1 MQGPFLCAHSFE
13 TKANRVDDKGVRGR
27 EGRQPMDSYEQ
38 TPLEVGEGGAGDS
51 TYQGSNGHAW
61 MKSVHVSP
69 EVHF

>member
-1 MQGPFLCAHSFE
+1 M
-13 TKANRVDDKGVRGR
+13 DDKGVRGR
-27 EGRQPMDSYEQ
+27 EGRQPMDSYER
-38 TPLEVGEGGAGDS
+38 TPLGVGEGGAGDS